1 MVSSLEYLLES
12 IDGDKITFNLSDQFH
27 KDISINKGDGR
38 KTLCTIK
45 NCYRGFIWF
54 IQKLQQENKDLFK
67 KINFIYDSGK
77 SFVRVLGFKNTSLFE
92 DSGFKTEISKDEFY
106 YYIMTKLLCK
116 TFDFFYEIM
125 KDNNKTELELLQ
137 REVTLY
143 RDQVEFIKKQ
153 NKNK

>member
-12 IDGDKITFNLSDQFH
+12 IDGDKITFN
-27 KDISINKGDGR
+27 
-38 KTLCTIK
+38 
-45 NCYRGFIWF
+45 
-54 IQKLQQENKDLFK
+54 QENKDLFK